1 MSAQVKASPRVADVN
16 WFEVDESL
24 PLLLLLALRS
34 SLPVEESGLSMPPVP
49 PSAAAAEAT
58 AATVVVFGKAC
69 RAALDGLGDFVVLDE
84 EEEEE
89 EEALRC
95 ERLHWRKKALAWG

>member
-24 PLLLLLALRS
+24 PLLLALRS

-49 PSAAAAEAT
+49 PSAAAEAT
-58 AATVVVFGKAC
+58 AATVVAFGKAC